1 MPDRHTQG
9 AAPFLR
15 TWDRCLWFWWVVASA
30 VGACSA
36 TALVWL
42 DTLISGPVLD
52 FYSHVFVVLAV
63 SLVVA
68 SLGQWRVLR
77 SQVPVRGMGYWLA
90 GSVVSALAP
99 LSFAF
104 NGDPVGPDLWQLFA
118 VAAIVG
124 CVIKRWLLK
133 GTHISNWLVT
143 RRDVTRRRERGPRT
157 QAHARPG

>member
-15 TWDRCLWFWWVVASA
+15 TWDWRLWFWWVVASA

-42 DTLISGPVLD
+42 DTLISGLVLD

-77 SQVPVRGMGYWLA
+77 SQVPVRGVGYWLA

-118 VAAIVG
+118 VAAIVAG
-124 CVIKRWLLK
+124 TLGLLTGVVQWLAL
-133 GTHISNWLVT
+133 
-143 RRDVTRRRERGPRT
+143 RG
-157 QAHARPG
+157 QIE